1 MLFLA
6 LQRKG
11 ILEILILMSPNR
23 LKYISISQ
31 ELDILHKKQVWDY
44 QVVNLYCWHVFII
57 TGMSNVGNT

>member
-1 MLFLA
+1 
-6 LQRKG
+6 
-11 ILEILILMSPNR
+11 MSPNR

-57 TGMSNVGNT
+57 TGMLNVGNT